1 MNFYQRAL
9 RYIRRTP
16 TKTLLLILT
25 FFVIGNLVIL
35 GLGVSQASDNA
46 KILTRQKMRAVVNYQ
61 TDYDAYFKYTDTIT
75 DMDELNA
82 AYQNMP
88 KIDPAL
94 ALQIAED
101 PRVKAYNYMMTYIAY
116 GRNGLEHVPLGNEDN
131 NNNTYT
137 DENGNTVTYED
148 PGFNM
153 IGNYDPE
160 MIEFLEGTYQVT
172 SGNMYTREDVDQEK
186 NVCLITEE
194 LASVNNLRIGDTIT
208 LSNFSKDTMKRY
220 EELGYSDEE
229 LSVDLEIIGIFTT
242 QETVDPN
249 SPEYR
254 YMGPSQSPKNK
265 VLMPLTAFTAYRTV
279 CEEAGMKLYPESYRG
294 VDKDAYLEKE
304 KIPDK
309 VTYLLDDPLHV
320 EEFVKDYTPKI
331 GEYLELD
338 ANNEIFK
345 KMARPLDTMSFFA
358 GILVSIVVLNA
369 VVIISLVTALTL
381 KNREYEIGVLL
392 SIGVSK
398 AAIVTQL
405 FLELLLIAFVG
416 FGFASISGSLMAGEV
431 GDIVLDYQTTSES
444 QYESDN
450 DYINYSDSYFTEISQ
465 DDLLSEYHVSVSPL
479 LIVEIFVLGTFVV
492 LIAIIIPSYMIMR
505 LNPKQILLQ

>member
-1 MNFYQRAL
+1 
-9 RYIRRTP
+9 
-16 TKTLLLILT
+16 
-25 FFVIGNLVIL
+25 
-35 GLGVSQASDNA
+35 
-46 KILTRQKMRAVVNYQ
+46 
-61 TDYDAYFKYTDTIT
+61 
-75 DMDELNA
+75 
-82 AYQNMP
+82 
-88 KIDPAL
+88 
-94 ALQIAED
+94 
-101 PRVKAYNYMMTYIAY
+101 
-116 GRNGLEHVPLGNEDN
+116 
-131 NNNTYT
+131 
-137 DENGNTVTYED
+137 
-148 PGFNM
+148 M

-279 CEEAGMKLYPESYRG
+279 CQEADMKLYPESYRG